1 MVGLLKGGSGSG
13 DVAKEAVSELAADAA
28 VRLNDFTT
36 ELGHLTQCA
45 PRCDWLILSPD

>member
-36 ELGHLTQCA
+36 ELGGPASAVSSVDLA
-45 PRCDWLILSPD
+45 A